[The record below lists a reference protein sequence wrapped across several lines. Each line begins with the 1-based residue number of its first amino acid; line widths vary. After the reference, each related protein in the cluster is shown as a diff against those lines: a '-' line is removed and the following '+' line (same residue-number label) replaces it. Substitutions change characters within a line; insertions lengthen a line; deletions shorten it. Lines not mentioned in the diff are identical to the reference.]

1 MKSQVV
7 RLTPRSCNFHMYS
20 RDPTRVVWKYE
31 TVFCSSLHPQT
42 GEMEVKNPLFD
53 DSTLHFQQ
61 LYKWA
66 RVAGQSEYSYNQL
79 QWHTRNLVLSP
90 ALFNGVAGRFK
101 EEEVG
106 GASEFRRRLQCP
118 QGRFVDG
125 RLLTAGPIWDQFL
138 PFEAI
143 LCFSF
148 DFLLWF
154 CHTIMTSLSE
164 MFQKN
169 QIQDDVSWTYWPA
182 LEQSSI
188 GKRFCSKVELLF
200 FIIWSHYDFIIKS
213 LSKHLLI
220 EGVVF

>member
-1 MKSQVV
+1 MKPQVV
-7 RLTPRSCNFHMYS
+7 RLTPCSYNFHMYVC
-20 RDPTRVVWKYE
+20 DPAWAVWKYE
-31 TVFCSSLHPQT
+31 TVFCSSLRPQT

-79 QWHTRNLVLSP
+79 QWHTCSLVLSP

-106 GASEFRRRLQCP
+106 GASEFWGRLQCP
-118 QGRFVDG
+118 RGRFVDG

-138 PFEAI
+138 LFEAT

-154 CHTIMTSLSE
+154 CHMIMTSLSK
-164 MFQKN
+164 MFKKN

-188 GKRFCSKVELLF
+188 GKRFCFNSRTVIF
-200 FIIWSHYDFIIKS
+200 Y
-213 LSKHLLI
+213 HLI
-220 EGVVF
+220 SS